1 MGARKFAT
9 VSGRL
14 VLSGISGILR
24 CVEPS
29 PGVCHDGRRAMTPNK
44 NLYHFLRQ
52 RFPHD
57 LSQAFLETDQGS
69 SLSYGTLEEETARTA
84 AFLVAQGLRP
94 GDRVL
99 SQVEKTPQVLILFLA
114 CVRAGLVF
122 LPLNPAYRRNEVRY
136 ITGDAEPRAII
147 CRPESLDDYRSLA
160 AELGSSAPVAVLE
173 TLNERGEG
181 SLTEKV
187 ASMAPEFA
195 TATCGNDDMAALVY
209 TSGTTGRPKGA
220 MITHGNLASNAQAL
234 CEVWRWQRTDVLLH
248 CLPLYHAHGL
258 FISSLTALLGGGR
271 ILFLPR
277 FDAEAVIRFLPQATV
292 FMGVPTYYTRLV
304 EQSGLN
310 ADLCRNTRL
319 FISGSAPLLRQT
331 FEAFRERTGHAIVDR
346 YGMTETGVIASNPVD
361 GPRIP
366 GAVGKPLPSVRV
378 RIADEKG
385 KELPPGEVGEIQIQG
400 KNVFAGYWRKSA
412 ETAAAFTADGYLHSG
427 DLGQWN
433 ENGYLAIVG
442 RSKDLIISGGLNVYP
457 KEVEAALDQQEGVQ
471 ESAVIGVPHPDFGE
485 AVVAVVV
492 RDKRGELVTE
502 AALVEALKKDLA
514 NYKVPKRIFFTEEL
528 PRNPMGKVQKND
540 LRNRPE
546 YASIFSAIAET
557 GS

>member
-1 MGARKFAT
+1 
-9 VSGRL
+9 
-14 VLSGISGILR
+14 
-24 CVEPS
+24 
-29 PGVCHDGRRAMTPNK
+29 
-44 NLYHFLRQ
+44 
-52 RFPHD
+52 
-57 LSQAFLETDQGS
+57 
-69 SLSYGTLEEETARTA
+69 
-84 AFLVAQGLRP
+84 
-94 GDRVL
+94 
-99 SQVEKTPQVLILFLA
+99 
-114 CVRAGLVF
+114 
-122 LPLNPAYRRNEVRY
+122 
-136 ITGDAEPRAII
+136 
-147 CRPESLDDYRSLA
+147 
-160 AELGSSAPVAVLE
+160 
-173 TLNERGEG
+173 
-181 SLTEKV
+181 
-187 ASMAPEFA
+187 
-195 TATCGNDDMAALVY
+195 
-209 TSGTTGRPKGA
+209 
-220 MITHGNLASNAQAL
+220 
-234 CEVWRWQRTDVLLH
+234 
-248 CLPLYHAHGL
+248 
-258 FISSLTALLGGGR
+258 
-271 ILFLPR
+271 LFLPR